1 MADDHFADVGKKGT
15 MSLTLALVVLDRLNT
30 TERIGVARDKLV
42 EAVRVVS
49 AAAKYRIPQ
58 KPEKSNIYWATSK
71 AKTCPTCKYV
81 ILHGF
86 QKFCSV
92 CGQALDWS

>member
-1 MADDHFADVGKKGT
+1 MNDHFADVGKKGT
-15 MSLTLALVVLDRLNT
+15 MSLTLALIVLDRLNT
-30 TERIGVARDKLV
+30 TERIDVARDNLA

-58 KPEKSNIYWATSK
+58 KPVSELPYCDYK
-71 AKTCPTCKYV
+71 CPVCGAICMERPANY
-81 ILHGF
+81 
-86 QKFCSV
+86 CYD